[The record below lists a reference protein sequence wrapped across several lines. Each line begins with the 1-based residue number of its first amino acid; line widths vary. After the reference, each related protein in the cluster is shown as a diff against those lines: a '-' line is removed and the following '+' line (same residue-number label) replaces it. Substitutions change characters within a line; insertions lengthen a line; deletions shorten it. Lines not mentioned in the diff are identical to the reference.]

1 MKKKIIALLM
11 LLMITLTSV
20 LPAYASLNDDIN
32 KVIQKMESISSSER
46 QSYIILLAPM
56 FMVDSGIDNLIGYV
70 KNYDESKI
78 NEGYINVYIKKL
90 LNYTDKETVINLLES
105 IKCTD
110 IEARQ
115 QLITA
120 IRYKNPLTISESSK
134 EGLSAFLDATYNKY
148 PDLEKILN
156 EDGYNEEIIANVLF
170 CLFKINGGNPFYVY
184 EKNNNEFK
192 GGTIDENLKEKLD
205 NIWKSENSTQ
215 ITLDFE
221 EVLNLSA
228 QKLNNNIPESERN
241 KIAEALS
248 EVGIAKIVTQDS
260 AGTDSSK
267 KSDIEVNIEL
277 KEGETKIFTFETT
290 MKRPV
295 LYKKEGD
302 NLKVVKYAVSED
314 GNIVAKLKEAGTY
327 LIKESPDKF
336 KDCDGWA
343 KEYIETLAA
352 RGIIN
357 GKAEGLYM
365 PGDLIKREEFVKLIT
380 ELMDIEPNSAEN
392 IFEDVKKDAWYAG
405 FINSAYEN
413 KIING
418 ISENEFG
425 VGQNIKRQDIAK
437 IINTV
442 LMVDG
447 ITSEVKETDLAD
459 FDKIADYAKEH
470 VSSIYSMGIISGDDK
485 KMFNPE
491 SFATRAEA
499 AKMIYGM
506 LVQIVKK

>member
-1 MKKKIIALLM
+1 MKKKITALLM
-11 LLMITLTSV
+11 LLMLTLTSV
-20 LPAYASLNDDIN
+20 FQAYASMNDDIN
-32 KVIQKMESISSSER
+32 KLIQKMESISSSER

-70 KNYDESKI
+70 KNYDDSKV

-110 IEARQ
+110 LEARQ

-120 IRYKNPLTISESSK
+120 IRYKTPLTISESSK
-134 EGLSAFLDATYNKY
+134 EGLGVFLDATYNKY
-148 PDLEKILN
+148 PALAKILS
-156 EDGYNEEIIANVLF
+156 EDGYNEDIIANVLF
-170 CLFKINGGNPFYVY
+170 CLFKINGGNPFYIY
-184 EKNNNEFK
+184 EKDDNEFK
-192 GGTIDENLKEKLD
+192 GGTIDETLKEKLD
-205 NIWKSENSTQ
+205 TIWKSEDIAQ
-215 ITLDFE
+215 INIDFE
-221 EVLNLSA
+221 EILNLSA
-228 QKLNNNIPESERN
+228 QKLNNNIPESDRN
-241 KIAEALS
+241 KIAQALS
-248 EVGIAKIVTQDS
+248 EVGIAKIVSQGS
-260 AGTDSSK
+260 VGTDNK
-267 KSDIEVNIEL
+267 VSDIEVNIDL
-277 KEGETKIFTFETT
+277 AEGETKLFTFETT

-295 LYKKEGD
+295 LYKKDGES
-302 NLKVVKYAVSED
+302 LKVVKYAISDE
-314 GNIVAKLKEAGTY
+314 GKIIAKLKEKGAY
-327 LIKESPDKF
+327 IIKEAPDKF
-336 KDCDGWA
+336 EDCDGWA
-343 KEYIETLAA
+343 KEYIEMLAA

-365 PGDLIKREEFVKLIT
+365 PDDLIKREEFVKLIT
-380 ELMDIEPNSAEN
+380 ELMDIEPKAEKN
-392 IFEDVKKDAWYAG
+392 IFDDVKNDAWYAG

-418 ISENEFG
+418 ISEKEFG
-425 VGQNIKRQDIAK
+425 VGLNIKRQDIAK

-442 LMVDG
+442 LLSEG
-447 ITSEVKETDLAD
+447 ITSETKETDLAD

-470 VSSIYSMGIISGDDK
+470 VSSIYTMGIISGDDK

-491 SFATRAEA
+491 NFATRAEA